1 MLVLS
6 RRPNERIM
14 IGDSIRITVT
24 SVRGNQV
31 RIGIEAPPDV
41 TVLRE
46 ELVVAREMLE
56 AGPTEAR
63 SGHQAVLAGH

>member
-6 RRPNERIM
+6 RKVNERIL
-14 IGDSIRITVT
+14 IGDSIRITIT

-31 RIGIEAPPDV
+31 RLGIEAPPDV

-46 ELVVAREMLE
+46 ELRNADRPARDG
-56 AGPTEAR
+56 AGLVGAR
-63 SGHQAVLAGH
+63 